1 MTINQFI
8 ESYKTVFYNI
18 TIVLFSLVFV
28 RISLAIVIALLQYIL
43 RLIEEKNKRET
54 LLKQDISSEIE
65 NESNVVL
72 NSNQS
77 DCPNRNVNNNNNNNK
92 SNFTMELRKN
102 RCKPPDIEL
111 SKRTVAKTKCNID
124 CDELITDIDDYF
136 SGNKPKN

>member
-18 TIVLFSLVFV
+18 GIVLFSLVFI
-28 RISLAIVIALLQYIL
+28 RISLALVIALLQYIL
-43 RLIEEKNKRET
+43 RLIEEKNKREI

-65 NESNVVL
+65 NESNVDL
-72 NSNQS
+72 NSNQT
-77 DCPNRNVNNNNNNNK
+77 DGPNRNVNNNNNK

-111 SKRTVAKTKCNID
+111 SKRTVAKAKCNID

-136 SGNKPKN
+136 SGKQKI